1 MSTFSFLQHVTIQK
15 MDRLGAALVATV
27 TTSRSESS
35 VGSFL
40 DRGQLEQAMSFIT
53 MMVHLDVERDCEQ
66 RVQLALALADRFQ
79 AALIGVAGLALRPA
93 FAAGAVVVYCQP
105 TEHEC
110 RAASARLEDMGKK
123 FRAQGQ
129 YLKQVEWRTALELPY
144 ELVSR
149 EARAADLIIVG
160 ARHTGGN
167 MQDLADPGVILLRA
181 GRPVL
186 VVPDTVAPLQLRR
199 VVVAW
204 KDTRECRRAVRDALP
219 FLQRAKEV
227 LLVGIGEGE
236 AESNAKRTLSDAAG
250 YLLRHRVAAVH
261 DVWRQARG
269 PVAAELLRLVQDEG
283 ADLIVAGG
291 YGHSR
296 LGEWIFG
303 GVTHEL
309 LVSSPV
315 CCMLSH

>member
-1 MSTFSFLQHVTIQK
+1 MTTLTPARSKSSAGAVP
-15 MDRLGAALVATV
+15 DR
-27 TTSRSESS
+27 RKPE
-35 VGSFL
+35 
-40 DRGQLEQAMSFIT
+40 EAMPFTT
-53 MMVHLDVERDCEQ
+53 MMVHVDVERDSEQ

-79 AALIGVAGLALRPA
+79 ATLIGVAGLAMPPA
-93 FAAGAVVVYCQP
+93 FAAGGLVIYRQP
-105 TEHEC
+105 TEHER
-110 RAASARLEDMGKK
+110 RAARARLDDMGER

-129 YLKQVEWRTALELPY
+129 HLKQVEWRTALDLPY

-160 ARHTGGN
+160 TRHTGHSVH
-167 MQDLADPGVILLRA
+167 DLIDPGAILLRA

-186 VVPDTVAPLQLRR
+186 VVPDTIAPLQLRR

-236 AESNAKRTLSDAAG
+236 AESNARGTLSDVAG
-250 YLLRHRVAAVH
+250 YFLRHRVAAVH

-269 PVAAELLRLVQDEG
+269 PVAAELLRLVRDER

-309 LVSSPV
+309 LASSPV